1 MSLNEK
7 HLKQKSKNIIKNPNT
22 TCQLVFST
30 MINNG
35 WPLTFLYFEV
45 PFLPFSI
52 FHSLNFAAKLLPNK
66 KDEKG

>member
-45 PFLPFSI
+45 LFFTI
-52 FHSLNFAAKLLPNK
+52 FNLSLFKLCCQTPTK
-66 KDEKG
+66 